1 MPNVK
6 RLEAEVLAAEAILLQ
21 AEKELA
27 AAQSLPLQ
35 RIQYEMIGA
44 FLVPVR
50 YENTGRAAA
59 INQALADIETAKDLV
74 LDACSAL
81 KLATENSNS

>member
-6 RLEAEVLAAEAILLQ
+6 RLGVEVLAAEAILLQ

-27 AAQSLPLQ
+27 AAQSLPIE

-50 YENTGRAAA
+50 YENKGRAAA
-59 INQALADIETAKDLV
+59 INQALADIETAKNFV
-74 LDACSAL
+74 LDARWKL